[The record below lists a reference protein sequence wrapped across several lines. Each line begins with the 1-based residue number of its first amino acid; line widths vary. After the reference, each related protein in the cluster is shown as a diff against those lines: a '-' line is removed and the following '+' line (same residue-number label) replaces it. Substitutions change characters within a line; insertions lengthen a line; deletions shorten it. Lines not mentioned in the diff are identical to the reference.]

1 MFQIDRKLQ
10 FALVLP
16 VLLCSSCAISLG
28 IGVGDEEHHW
38 DEHEEEWEER
48 HHEDREDL
56 MDGRDVEDLEREE
69 LELLIAELSA
79 ESEMLSGDGRITEA
93 ELSLESAHEE
103 LRGFEEW
110 GMPDQIREAEL
121 DVERSEVRL
130 EEERGTL
137 EQLES
142 DYARF
147 SNDELAKKTAEI
159 VLGRHRARVRFSEVE
174 LELAHR
180 QLEHLAE
187 VQLPN
192 ERRSLMSAVHS
203 AEVELRV
210 AEMDL
215 EAASL
220 SAELSIRDAEEAL
233 EEEECEEEEDHDD
246 DDHDEHDEEE
256 EA

>member
-38 DEHEEEWEER
+38 EEHEEEWEER

-110 GMPDQIREAEL
+110 GMPDQIREVEL

-147 SNDELAKKTAEI
+147 SNDALAKKTAEI

-180 QLEHLAE
+180 ELEHLVE

-233 EEEECEEEEDHDD
+233 EEEECEEEEGEDHED
-246 DDHDEHDEEE
+246 DEHDEEE

>member
-1 MFQIDRKLQ
+1 
-10 FALVLP
+10 
-16 VLLCSSCAISLG
+16 
-28 IGVGDEEHHW
+28 
-38 DEHEEEWEER
+38 
-48 HHEDREDL
+48 
-56 MDGRDVEDLEREE
+56 
-69 LELLIAELSA
+69 
-79 ESEMLSGDGRITEA
+79 
-93 ELSLESAHEE
+93 
-103 LRGFEEW
+103 
-110 GMPDQIREAEL
+110 MPDQIREAEL

-180 QLEHLAE
+180 ELEHLVE

-233 EEEECEEEEDHDD
+233 EEEECEEEEGEDHED
-246 DDHDEHDEEE
+246 DEHDEEE

>member
-1 MFQIDRKLQ
+1 MKTMIQSQKQQAAQQREMQFMERQNRTRQQLEEKL
-10 FALVLP
+10 ARE
-16 VLLCSSCAISLG
+16 A
-28 IGVGDEEHHW
+28 DEQAQYEA
-38 DEHEEEWEER
+38 
-48 HHEDREDL
+48 
-56 MDGRDVEDLEREE
+56 DVARMEREE

-147 SNDELAKKTAEI
+147 SNDALAKKTAEI

-180 QLEHLAE
+180 ELEHL
-187 VQLPN
+187 
-192 ERRSLMSAVHS
+192 SLIH
-203 AEVELRV
+203 
-210 AEMDL
+210 
-215 EAASL
+215 
-220 SAELSIRDAEEAL
+220 I
-233 EEEECEEEEDHDD
+233 
-246 DDHDEHDEEE
+246 
-256 EA
+256 